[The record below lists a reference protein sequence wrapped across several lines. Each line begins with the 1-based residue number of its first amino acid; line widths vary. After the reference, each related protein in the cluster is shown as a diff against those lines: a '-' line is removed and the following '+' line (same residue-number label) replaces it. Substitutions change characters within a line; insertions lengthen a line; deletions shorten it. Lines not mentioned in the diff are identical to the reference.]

1 LPPVETLRSRIRQA
15 IKSRGRTQKEVAEA
29 IGVSQNTMSNLI
41 SGKTLDIGTS
51 LVYAIAQ
58 ELDVSTDYL
67 FGIRDQM
74 NRPGTPHDTRAEA
87 HTHARTPAKAPKG

>member
-1 LPPVETLRSRIRQA
+1 MAGRQPTLPPVETLRSRIRQA
-15 IKSRGRTQKEVAEA
+15 IKSRGRTQKEIAEA

-58 ELDVSTDYL
+58 ELEVSTDYL
-67 FGIRDQM
+67 FGISDQM
-74 NRPGTPHDTRAEA
+74 DRPGTNVTTLINREIAN
-87 HTHARTPAKAPKG
+87 